1 VTTALVIS
9 FGGIGGILAT
19 TIFRQTDSPRY
30 LPGIY
35 ATIGSQIILLA
46 LLAITSIN
54 FWLENK
60 KIRAKNAPPT
70 AGKRLFL
77 YTL

>member
-1 VTTALVIS
+1 M
-9 FGGIGGILAT
+9 AT
-19 TIFRQTDSPRY
+19 TIFRQVDFPRY

-35 ATIGSQIILLA
+35 ATLGSQILLLA
-46 LLAITSIN
+46 LLAITSTH

-60 KIRAKNAPPT
+60 RIRGENVLAT
-70 AGKRLFL
+70 GKGLFL